1 LSSEELLT
9 FREHLSELKRRLK
22 LAFISFALFLGIFI
36 LAPADIADI
45 VHLNITGTYVSFVKV
60 FFDRIKQ
67 DTLPVGW
74 TLIANHLNEPL
85 EVFIVGCIILAL
97 AFNTPIFAYEIFRF
111 VHPALNVKER
121 NLLYPFV
128 GATTGLFAVG
138 TIFGYFIL
146 AKFLITALTPF
157 FIITNSGFYIDVA
170 DFYFII
176 FLVIFFSGFGFTIPV
191 YVFMLI
197 RFGIIE
203 QAFFRRHRII
213 IWFITYVLTA
223 LITPDGGPLLDLFL
237 FIPVIVLLES
247 SVFLAGF
254 TRRRAMKDKEGPP
267 PTEAPETAQIT
278 QQVPVC
284 KFCST
289 PLDPSSP
296 FCAKCGRSNG

>member
-1 LSSEELLT
+1 MSSEHLLT
-9 FREHLSELKRRLK
+9 FREHLGELKRRLK
-22 LAFISFALFLGIFI
+22 LAFFSFIIFLVIFVA
-36 LAPADIADI
+36 APADISDI
-45 VHLNITGTYVSFVKV
+45 VNLNITGTYVSFVKV
-60 FFDRIKQ
+60 FFDRVKQ
-67 DTLPVGW
+67 DTLPIGW

-97 AFNTPIFAYEIFRF
+97 AFNTPIFAYEIFKF
-111 VHPALNVKER
+111 INPALNER
-121 NLLYPFV
+121 ERGLLYPFV

-157 FIITNSGFYIDVA
+157 FIITDASFFIDLA

-203 QAFFRRHRII
+203 QAFFGRNRVI
-213 IWFITYVLTA
+213 IWFITYILTA
-223 LITPDGGPLLDLFL
+223 VVTPDGGPLLDLFL
-237 FIPVIVLLES
+237 FVPVIVLLES
-247 SVFLAGF
+247 SVFLAGY
-254 TRRRAMKDKEGPP
+254 TRRRSVKRKGE
-267 PTEAPETAQIT
+267 EVEVVSPEPVSTV

-284 KFCST
+284 RYCST
-289 PLDPSSP
+289 PLSPASP
-296 FCAKCGRSNG
+296 FCANCGRSNG